1 MAVQPQTPYKEYTAN
16 GSTKS
21 FALEFD
27 CDNQDHLIVLVDDVE
42 AIVGTWSLSNGAV
55 VFGNAPATGKKI
67 TVQRN
72 TPFRRDGD
80 FQSYDNSFRPGPVN
94 KGFDWIWLKLQE
106 LGVADWILSNRINDL
121 RAYVDKQDNV
131 LQDNIDSLK
140 NYVDDKDD
148 ELRNYLL
155 NAIQEQGVALDQLE
169 EYYSYLMQQLAQV
182 AIDRGWAASFIV
194 SADGSTQQEIN
205 DFGGAK
211 WWDKPLGYGIG
222 ATVKLDNGDIVKST
236 VDGNKHNPN
245 TDMTGWKKPQAS
257 DIFYDSGYSVQA
269 ALYYLTPEMFGAV
282 GDGVTDDYQAIQ
294 TMLNVGAAGCTFEF
308 DGSKTYYNAFV
319 IDSPAVFVDHKN
331 GASNSKQWTRSLGAT
346 FKFNGARLTR
356 RAPTG
361 DIEDIPYKTKYSDND
376 STSLLIKDATK
387 IIICDPYIDCG
398 ANIRGLINLSSAP
411 ITGTLDY
418 YRANVGV
425 FGLRLWRCS
434 DIELRNVHAEKGY
447 FNVFLDSCSD
457 VHGTIISKYAVQC
470 PIRSYSPNDLN
481 FGGAVKVW
489 FCKDVDLNIRGAYNA
504 NATAEVEKGNYNVR
518 ITGSSKNDW
527 SNSVVIQDT
536 QEVTIDWFAEDVK
549 SGTGVYIKRT
559 GEEATPNLNNIK
571 GRIHA
576 KNCYWR
582 GVMIE
587 NADGTVGDLY
597 GVQLDIVTENCGDGG
612 LYIRNNSAS
621 SLIDGIKIDHYSKND
636 NGTNKARCF
645 IGRMK
650 GVVTGGQTGTNYGAL
665 VQGVNTAST
674 CITLSIDA
682 SNCTVPYDVASTAFV
697 NFKEFVTSTDVITAF
712 AGKNMQ
718 LGTTTN
724 KGNYVNQGE
733 IRLNHFSVKVTAQYN
748 VFNNLAGSSGNERLR
763 MWYDSAAGV
772 SVTGGTNY
780 PLKVFIPSS

>member
-1 MAVQPQTPYKEYTAN
+1 MAVPEQTPHIEHTGN
-16 GSTKS
+16 GVTTS
-21 FALEFD
+21 FSLKFQCESK
-27 CDNQDHLIVLVDDVE
+27 DHLIVLVDEVE
-42 AIVGTWSLSNGAV
+42 PPIATWSLSGGNV
-55 VFGNAPATGKKI
+55 VFTTAPAAGKKI
-67 TVQRN
+67 TLQRN
-72 TPFRRDGD
+72 TPFSRTTDY
-80 FQSYDNSFRPGPVN
+80 QSYNNSFRPPAVN
-94 KGFDWIWLKLQE
+94 QDFDWIWLKLQE
-106 LGVADWILSNRINDL
+106 LGVADWILGARID
-121 RAYVDKQDNV
+121 A
-131 LQDNIDSLK
+131 LK
-140 NYVDDKDD
+140 NYVDRKDD
-148 ELRNYLL
+148 ELKAYL
-155 NAIQEQGVALDQLE
+155 IEEIRKQGVALDQLD
-169 EYYSYLMQQLAQV
+169 EYYNYLMQRLAQIAV
-182 AIDRGWAASFIV
+182 NRGWDASFI
-194 SADGSTQQEIN
+194 ADAGGSTQQDIN

-211 WWDKPLGYGIG
+211 WRNKAGGYALG

-236 VDGNKHNPN
+236 VDGNTHNPN

-319 IDSPAVFVDHKN
+319 IDDPAVFVDHKN

-376 STSLLIKDATK
+376 SASLLIKDATK

-425 FGLRLWRCS
+425 SGLRLWRCS

-559 GEEATPNLNNIK
+559 GEGATPNLNNIK

-612 LYIRNNSAS
+612 LYIRNDSAS

-650 GVVTGGQTGTNYGAL
+650 GVVTGGQTGTNYGVL
-665 VQGVNTAST
+665 VQGTNTAST

-682 SNCTVPYDVASTAFV
+682 SNCTVPYDIASTAFV

-748 VFNNLAGSSGNERLR
+748 VFGNLASSSGNEKLR

-772 SVTGGTNY
+772 AVTGGTNY